1 MAARALP
8 SGVTGRRLPVMTMP
22 ATAFARTAM
31 TEVPSPERVLIVD
44 DHALVRD
51 GLRTILEVSFP
62 DCDILEADSFEQA
75 LDELQRADEVDLVL
89 LDLNIPDVNRLSGL
103 RQLRADFPSTP
114 VVMVTGVTDPVVMRD
129 ALAAGAAGFVP
140 KSLKRQAIVDALCQV
155 LSGEIYLP
163 DVETNADDD
172 ARIQQDDAIR
182 ARIESLTPQQRI
194 VLSHLVSGL
203 LNKQIAHELDVSM
216 TTVKAH
222 VSAIL
227 QKMNVFSRTQA
238 VILANRVGFGD

>member
-1 MAARALP
+1 M
-8 SGVTGRRLPVMTMP
+8 MN
-22 ATAFARTAM
+22 
-31 TEVPSPERVLIVD
+31 EVPAPERVLIVD
-44 DHALVRD
+44 DHSLVRD
-51 GLRTILEVSFP
+51 GLRSILEISFP

-75 LDELQRADEVDLVL
+75 LEELQQADEVDLVL

-103 RQLRADFPSTP
+103 KQLRADFPSTP
-114 VVMVTGVTDPVVMRD
+114 VVMVTGVSDPVIMRD

-140 KSLKRQAIVDALCQV
+140 KSLKRQAIVDALRQV

-163 DVETNADDD
+163 DLETSESDD
-172 ARIQQDDAIR
+172 ARMREDEEIR
-182 ARIESLTPQQRI
+182 ARIDSLTPQQRI
-194 VLSHLVSGL
+194 VLGHLVAGL

-238 VILANRVGFGD
+238 VIMANRVGFTD

>member
-1 MAARALP
+1 MN
-8 SGVTGRRLPVMTMP
+8 
-22 ATAFARTAM
+22 
-31 TEVPSPERVLIVD
+31 EVPAPERVLIVD
-44 DHALVRD
+44 DHSLVRD
-51 GLRTILEVSFP
+51 GLRSILEISFP

-75 LDELQRADEVDLVL
+75 LEELQQADEVDLVL

-103 RQLRADFPSTP
+103 KQLRADFPSTP
-114 VVMVTGVTDPVVMRD
+114 VVMVTGVSDPVVMRD

-140 KSLKRQAIVDALCQV
+140 KSLKRQAIVDALRQV

-163 DVETNADDD
+163 DLETSESDD
-172 ARIQQDDAIR
+172 ARMREDEEIR
-182 ARIESLTPQQRI
+182 ARIDSLTPQQRI
-194 VLSHLVSGL
+194 VLGHLVAGL

-238 VILANRVGFGD
+238 VIMANRVGFTD